1 MRTQTGTY
9 RTYKDM
15 LLALPKIG
23 KLQVVEL
30 SHKNKW
36 GAYYIKCQCD
46 CGNITTTDFSSLNK
60 SKVKSCGCLQ
70 REAVKHT
77 GTKNKKYTIN
87 LDKLIDNDITAY
99 IAGIY
104 AADGSNEKSGI
115 SIGLQSTDKEVLEK
129 ISDYFNYTG
138 PLYTMNRSK
147 NNEKDQVRLT
157 ISDSLFRKFFEK
169 RGIVKNKTL
178 DYQVPDFYLHN
189 PHFWR
194 GMLDGDGCIFKYQKQ
209 YITYGLSL
217 VGTKHTIDSFKK
229 FCEFIL
235 GKSVKVNPYKIKST
249 IDIYSITFVGKMYLP
264 LLNAIY
270 GNIIANMYITRKY
283 NKYLEIINI
292 KSE

>member
-15 LLALPKIG
+15 LTALPKIG
-23 KLQVVEL
+23 NLQVVEL

-70 REAVKHT
+70 KEAVKHT
-77 GTKNKKYTIN
+77 GTKNKKYTIDV
-87 LDKLIDNDITAY
+87 DKLVDNDITAY

-115 SIGLQSTDKEVLEK
+115 SIGLQSTDKEILEK
-129 ISDYFNYTG
+129 ISSYFNYTG
-138 PLYTMNRSK
+138 PLYIMKES
-147 NNEKDQVRLT
+147 VRLT
-157 ISDSLFRKFFEK
+157 ISDLAFRKYLEA

-178 DYQVPDFYLHN
+178 DYQVPDLYLHN

-194 GMLDGDGCIFKYQKQ
+194 GMIDGDGCIFKYKKQ
-209 YITYGLSL
+209 YTTYGVSL
-217 VGTKHTIDSFKK
+217 VGTKHTIDTFKK

-235 GKSVKVNPYKIKST
+235 DKPVKVKPYKIKSAT
-249 IDIYSITFVGKMYLP
+249 EVYSINFVGKMYLS
-264 LLNAIY
+264 LLNVLY
-270 GNIIANMYITRKY
+270 GDLTNHMYITRKY
-283 NKYLEIINI
+283 NKYLEIINL
-292 KSE
+292 

>member
-15 LLALPKIG
+15 LTALPKIG
-23 KLQVVEL
+23 NLQVVEL

-70 REAVKHT
+70 KEAVKHT
-77 GTKNKKYTIN
+77 GTKNKKYTIDV
-87 LDKLIDNDITAY
+87 DKLVDNDITAY

-115 SIGLQSTDKEVLEK
+115 SIGLQSTDKEILEK
-129 ISDYFNYTG
+129 ISSYFNYTG
-138 PLYTMNRSK
+138 PLYIMKES
-147 NNEKDQVRLT
+147 VRLT
-157 ISDSLFRKFFEK
+157 ISDLAFRKYFEA

-178 DYQVPDFYLHN
+178 DYQVPDLYLHN

-194 GMLDGDGCIFKYQKQ
+194 GMIDGDGCIFKYKKQ
-209 YITYGLSL
+209 YTTYGVSL
-217 VGTKHTIDSFKK
+217 VGTKHTIDTFKK

-235 GKSVKVNPYKIKST
+235 DKPVKVKPYKIKSAT
-249 IDIYSITFVGKMYLP
+249 EVYSINFVGKMYLP
-264 LLNAIY
+264 LLNVLY
-270 GNIIANMYITRKY
+270 GDLTNHMYITRKY
-283 NKYLEIINI
+283 NKYLEITNL
-292 KSE
+292 

>member
-15 LLALPKIG
+15 LTALPKIG

-60 SKVKSCGCLQ
+60 SKVQSCGCLQ
-70 REAVKHT
+70 KEAVKHT

-87 LDKLIDNDITAY
+87 LDKLIDNNITAY

-129 ISDYFNYTG
+129 ISNYFNYTG
-138 PLYTMNRSK
+138 PLYIMKKSI
-147 NNEKDQVRLT
+147 RLT
-157 ISDSLFRKFFEK
+157 ISDLAFRKFFEA
-169 RGIVKNKTL
+169 RGIIKNKTL
-178 DYQVPDFYLHN
+178 DYQVPSFYLHN

-194 GMLDGDGCIFKYQKQ
+194 GMLDGDGCIFKYERK
-209 YITYGLSL
+209 YTIYGISL

-229 FCEFIL
+229 YCEFVL
-235 GKSVKVNPYKIKST
+235 GKSVKVKPYKIKSST
-249 IDIYSITFVGKMYLP
+249 ELYSINFVGKMYLP

-270 GNIIANMYITRKY
+270 NNPIANMYITRKY
-283 NKYLEIINI
+283 NKYLEI
-292 KSE
+292 K

>member
-1 MRTQTGTY
+1 MRTQTGTF

-15 LLALPKIG
+15 LTALPKIG
-23 KLQVVEL
+23 NLQVVEL

-70 REAVKHT
+70 KEAVKHT
-77 GTKNKKYTIN
+77 GTKNKKYTIDV
-87 LDKLIDNDITAY
+87 DKLVDNDITAY

-115 SIGLQSTDKEVLEK
+115 SIGLQSTDKEILEK
-129 ISDYFNYTG
+129 ISSYFNYTG
-138 PLYTMNRSK
+138 PLYIMKES
-147 NNEKDQVRLT
+147 VRLT
-157 ISDSLFRKFFEK
+157 ISDLAFRKYFEA

-178 DYQVPDFYLHN
+178 DYQVPDLYLHN

-194 GMLDGDGCIFKYQKQ
+194 GMIDGDGCIFKYKKQ
-209 YITYGLSL
+209 YTTYGVSL
-217 VGTKHTIDSFKK
+217 VGTKHTIDTFKK

-235 GKSVKVNPYKIKST
+235 DKPVKVKPYKIKSAT
-249 IDIYSITFVGKMYLP
+249 EVYSINFVGKMYLP
-264 LLNAIY
+264 LLNVLY
-270 GNIIANMYITRKY
+270 GDLTNHMYITRKY
-283 NKYLEIINI
+283 NKYLEIINL
-292 KSE
+292 

>member
-15 LLALPKIG
+15 LSALPKIG

-70 REAVKHT
+70 KEAVKYT
-77 GTKNKKYTIN
+77 GTKNKKYTIDV
-87 LDKLIDNDITAY
+87 DKLVDNDITAY

-115 SIGLQSTDKEVLEK
+115 SIGLQSTDKEILEK
-129 ISDYFNYTG
+129 ISSYFNYTG
-138 PLYTMNRSK
+138 PLYIMKGS
-147 NNEKDQVRLT
+147 VRLT
-157 ISDSLFRKFFEK
+157 ISDSAFRKYFEA

-178 DYQVPDFYLHN
+178 DYQVPDCYLYN
-189 PHFWR
+189 SHFWR
-194 GMLDGDGCIFKYQKQ
+194 GMIDGDGCIFKYKKQ
-209 YITYGLSL
+209 YTTYGVSL
-217 VGTKHTIDSFKK
+217 VGTKNTIDSFKK
-229 FCEFIL
+229 YCESVL
-235 GKSVKVNPYKIKST
+235 GKSVKVKPYKIKST
-249 IDIYSITFVGKMYLP
+249 IDVYSINFVGKMYLP
-264 LLNAIY
+264 LLKAMYENPV
-270 GNIIANMYITRKY
+270 ANLYITRKY
-283 NKYLEIINI
+283 NKYLEIINN
-292 KSE
+292 

>member
-15 LLALPKIG
+15 LTALPKIG
-23 KLQVVEL
+23 NLQVVKL

-70 REAVKHT
+70 KEAVKHT
-77 GTKNKKYTIN
+77 GTKNKKYTIDV
-87 LDKLIDNDITAY
+87 DKLVDNDITAY

-115 SIGLQSTDKEVLEK
+115 SIGLQSTDKEILEK
-129 ISDYFNYTG
+129 ISSYFNYTG
-138 PLYTMNRSK
+138 PLYIMKES
-147 NNEKDQVRLT
+147 VRLT
-157 ISDSLFRKFFEK
+157 ISDLAFRKYFEA

-178 DYQVPDFYLHN
+178 DYQVPDLYLHN

-194 GMLDGDGCIFKYQKQ
+194 GMIDGDGCIFKYKKQ
-209 YITYGLSL
+209 YTTYGVSL
-217 VGTKHTIDSFKK
+217 VGTKHTIDTFKK

-235 GKSVKVNPYKIKST
+235 DKPVKVKPYKIKSAT
-249 IDIYSITFVGKMYLP
+249 EVYSINFVGKMYLP
-264 LLNAIY
+264 LLNVLY
-270 GNIIANMYITRKY
+270 GDLTNHMYITRKY
-283 NKYLEIINI
+283 NKYLEIINL
-292 KSE
+292 

>member
-70 REAVKHT
+70 KEAVKYT
-77 GTKNKKYTIN
+77 GTKNKKYTVDAN
-87 LDKLIDNDITAY
+87 KLVDNEITAY
-99 IAGIY
+99 IAGLY
-104 AADGSNEKSGI
+104 GADGSNEKSAI
-115 SIGLQSTDKEVLEK
+115 SIGLQTADKEILEK
-129 ISDYFNYTG
+129 ISSYFNYTG
-138 PLYTMNRSK
+138 PLYTMKESI
-147 NNEKDQVRLT
+147 RLT
-157 ISDSLFRKFFEK
+157 ISDHDFRKFFEE
-169 RGIVKNKTL
+169 RGIVKNKTHN
-178 DYQVPDFYLHN
+178 YQVPDLYLHN

-194 GMLDGDGCIFKYQKQ
+194 GMIDGDGCIFKYEKQ
-209 YITYGLSL
+209 YTTYGVSL

-229 FCEFIL
+229 YCEFVL
-235 GKSVKVNPYKIKST
+235 GKSVKVKPYKIKST
-249 IDIYSITFVGKMYLP
+249 IDVYSINFVGKMYLP
-264 LLNAIY
+264 LLDAIY
-270 GNIIANMYITRKY
+270 GDPITNMYITRKY
-283 NKYLEIINI
+283 NKYLEIIN
-292 KSE
+292 S

>member
-15 LLALPKIG
+15 LTALPKIG

-36 GAYYIKCQCD
+36 GAYYIKCQCE
-46 CGNITTTDFSSLNK
+46 CGNTTNTSFSSLNK
-60 SKVKSCGCLQ
+60 FKAQSCGCLQ

-77 GTKNKKYTIN
+77 GTKNKKYTIDV
-87 LDKLIDNDITAY
+87 DKLIDNDITAY

-115 SIGLQSTDKEVLEK
+115 SIGLQSIDKKILEK
-129 ISDYFNYTG
+129 ISNYFNYTG
-138 PLYTMNRSK
+138 PLYTMKKPGIN
-147 NNEKDQVRLT
+147 DQDHVRLT
-157 ISDSLFRKFFEK
+157 ISDHSFRKFFEA

-178 DYQVPDFYLHN
+178 NYQVPDLYLYN
-189 PHFWR
+189 SHFWR
-194 GMLDGDGCIFKYQKQ
+194 GMIDGDGCIFKYQKQ
-209 YITYGLSL
+209 YTTYGVSL

-229 FCEFIL
+229 YCEFIL
-235 GKSVKVNPYKIKST
+235 GKSVKVKSYKIKST
-249 IDIYSITFVGKMYLP
+249 IDVYSINFVGKMYLP

-270 GNIIANMYITRKY
+270 GNIMANMHITRKY

-292 KSE
+292 

>member
-15 LLALPKIG
+15 LTALPKIG

-60 SKVKSCGCLQ
+60 SKVQSCGCLQ
-70 REAVKHT
+70 KEAVKHT

-87 LDKLIDNDITAY
+87 LDKLIDNNITAY

-129 ISDYFNYTG
+129 ISNYFNYTG
-138 PLYTMNRSK
+138 PLYIMKESI
-147 NNEKDQVRLT
+147 RLT
-157 ISDSLFRKFFEK
+157 ISDLAFRKFFEA
-169 RGIVKNKTL
+169 RGIIKNKTL
-178 DYQVPDFYLHN
+178 DYQVPSFYLHN

-194 GMLDGDGCIFKYQKQ
+194 GMLDGDGCIFKYERK
-209 YITYGLSL
+209 YTIYGISL

-229 FCEFIL
+229 YCEFVL
-235 GKSVKVNPYKIKST
+235 GKYVKVKPYKIKSST
-249 IDIYSITFVGKMYLP
+249 EVYSINFVGKMYLP

-270 GNIIANMYITRKY
+270 SSPIANMYITRKY
-283 NKYLEIINI
+283 NKYLEIINL
-292 KSE
+292 

>member
-15 LLALPKIG
+15 LTALPKIG

-60 SKVKSCGCLQ
+60 SKVQSCGCLQ
-70 REAVKHT
+70 KEAVKHT

-87 LDKLIDNDITAY
+87 LDKLIDNNITAY
-99 IAGIY
+99 IACIY

-129 ISDYFNYTG
+129 ISNYFNYTG
-138 PLYTMNRSK
+138 PLYIMKKSI
-147 NNEKDQVRLT
+147 RLT
-157 ISDSLFRKFFEK
+157 ISDLAFRKFFEA
-169 RGIVKNKTL
+169 RGIIKNKTL
-178 DYQVPDFYLHN
+178 DYQVPSFYLHN

-194 GMLDGDGCIFKYQKQ
+194 GMLDGDGCIFKYERK
-209 YITYGLSL
+209 YTIYGISL

-229 FCEFIL
+229 YCEFVL
-235 GKSVKVNPYKIKST
+235 GKSVKVKPYKIKSST
-249 IDIYSITFVGKMYLP
+249 ELYSINFVGKMYLP

-270 GNIIANMYITRKY
+270 NNPIANMYITRKY
-283 NKYLEIINI
+283 NKYLEI
-292 KSE
+292 K

>member
-15 LLALPKIG
+15 LNDLPKIG

-36 GAYYIKCQCD
+36 GAYYIKCQCE
-46 CGNITTTDFSSLNK
+46 CGNTTTTDFSSLNK

-70 REAVKHT
+70 KEAVKYT
-77 GTKNKKYTIN
+77 GTKNKKYIIDI
-87 LDKLIDNDITAY
+87 DKLVDNDITAY

-115 SIGLQSTDKEVLEK
+115 SIGLKSTDKEVLEK

-138 PLYTMNRSK
+138 PLYMMKESI
-147 NNEKDQVRLT
+147 RLT
-157 ISDSLFRKFFEK
+157 ISDSKFRKFFEE

-178 DYQVPDFYLHN
+178 DYQVPDFYLYN

-194 GMLDGDGCIFKYQKQ
+194 GMLDGDGCIFMYERK
-209 YITYGLSL
+209 YITYGISL

-235 GKSVKVNPYKIKST
+235 DKSVKVKPYKIKSST
-249 IDIYSITFVGKMYLP
+249 GVYSINFVGKMYLP
-264 LLNAIY
+264 LLKAMYENP
-270 GNIIANMYITRKY
+270 IANMYITRKY
-283 NKYLEIINI
+283 NKCLEIINI

>member
-15 LLALPKIG
+15 LTALPKIG
-23 KLQVVEL
+23 NLQVVEL

-70 REAVKHT
+70 KEAVKHT
-77 GTKNKKYTIN
+77 GTKNKKYTIDV
-87 LDKLIDNDITAY
+87 DKLVDNDITAY

-115 SIGLQSTDKEVLEK
+115 SIGLQSTDKEILEK
-129 ISDYFNYTG
+129 ISSYFNYTG
-138 PLYTMNRSK
+138 PLYIMKES
-147 NNEKDQVRLT
+147 VRLT
-157 ISDSLFRKFFEK
+157 ISDLAFRKYFEA

-178 DYQVPDFYLHN
+178 DYQVPDLYLHN

-194 GMLDGDGCIFKYQKQ
+194 GMIDGDGCIFKYKKQ
-209 YITYGLSL
+209 YTTYGVSL
-217 VGTKHTIDSFKK
+217 VGTKHTIDTFKK

-235 GKSVKVNPYKIKST
+235 DKPVKVKPYKIKSAT
-249 IDIYSITFVGKMYLP
+249 EVYSINFVGKMYLP
-264 LLNAIY
+264 LLNVLY
-270 GNIIANMYITRKY
+270 GDLTNHMYITRKY
-283 NKYLEIINI
+283 NKYLEIINL
-292 KSE
+292 

>member
-1 MRTQTGTY
+1 MRTQTGTD

-15 LLALPKIG
+15 LTALPKIG

-60 SKVKSCGCLQ
+60 SKVQSCGCLQ
-70 REAVKHT
+70 KEAVKHT

-87 LDKLIDNDITAY
+87 LDKLIDNNITAY

-129 ISDYFNYTG
+129 ISNYFNYTG
-138 PLYTMNRSK
+138 PLYIMKESI
-147 NNEKDQVRLT
+147 RLT
-157 ISDSLFRKFFEK
+157 ISDLAFRKFFEA
-169 RGIVKNKTL
+169 RGIIKNKTL
-178 DYQVPDFYLHN
+178 DYQVPSFYLHN

-194 GMLDGDGCIFKYQKQ
+194 GMLDGDGCIFKYERK
-209 YITYGLSL
+209 YTIYGISL

-229 FCEFIL
+229 YCEFVL
-235 GKSVKVNPYKIKST
+235 GKYVKVKPYKIKSST
-249 IDIYSITFVGKMYLP
+249 EVYSINFVGKMYLP

-270 GNIIANMYITRKY
+270 SSPIANMYITRKY
-283 NKYLEIINI
+283 NKYLEIINL
-292 KSE
+292 